1 MFAELIVLFAYLLSC
16 ASPINDTQF
25 VVVETKFGL
34 IKGFVSI
41 LSPPIKANRQF
52 NSIDVFF
59 GVPFSAPPLNELRF
73 EKPLPPKPWHEVRP
87 ALKLKAAC
95 VPHARD
101 ECNEC
106 SEDCLYLNIFAPH
119 QQQQQLHS
127 HKSGAIRLS
136 FFNSIDVFFGVP
148 FSAPPLNEL
157 RFEKPLPPK
166 PWHEVRPA
174 LKLKAACV
182 PHARD
187 ECNEC
192 SEDCLYLNIFAPH
205 QQQQQLHSH
214 KNGNSTLRRPLFP
227 VLVLIASGGFEIGS
241 AAEFGNY
248 TDLGLRYVSAGIVL
262 VSIQYR
268 LGVLGFASTGDTQMP
283 GNFGLWDQFAALRF
297 ISENIAQFG
306 GNPQDITLFGESSG
320 AASASFLGLSPH
332 SQGLFHKSIQASG
345 SSMTAWA
352 YNRRVIRETAKLAK
366 VLQCEG
372 NGSEG
377 LKQCMKNKTVDELF
391 DGFEIMGTT
400 RQDVDY
406 TLWKPHMDGDFL
418 PMDIPDLIE
427 RAPPKPTIMGIAD
440 LESLIFT
447 IGGRNT
453 SVTLYAI
460 PLDEMDVYDSWRFE
474 LFVRSFVA
482 KSELLGDKLAAEIQQ
497 KIVQF
502 YTKDKFVEDF
512 GQPAYYFRR
521 MALIL
526 SDLQFIVPAIWEA
539 SLKAQNGWPIY
550 FYKNTY
556 YNDAVFSE
564 AVKKTFTTTTLAI
577 SLSKLDTVI
586 NFVKNGNSYCYW
598 LPMSTKNHSSKFGH
612 LLIDAPMPQ
621 MNPVMEEESRRAQFW
636 TEMRL
641 NYPTVDLVRG
651 EFKNYV

>member
-1 MFAELIVLFAYLLSC
+1 
-16 ASPINDTQF
+16 
-25 VVVETKFGL
+25 
-34 IKGFVSI
+34 
-41 LSPPIKANRQF
+41 
-52 NSIDVFF
+52 
-59 GVPFSAPPLNELRF
+59 
-73 EKPLPPKPWHEVRP
+73 
-87 ALKLKAAC
+87 
-95 VPHARD
+95 
-101 ECNEC
+101 
-106 SEDCLYLNIFAPH
+106 
-119 QQQQQLHS
+119 
-127 HKSGAIRLS
+127 
-136 FFNSIDVFFGVP
+136 
-148 FSAPPLNEL
+148 
-157 RFEKPLPPK
+157 
-166 PWHEVRPA
+166 
-174 LKLKAACV
+174 
-182 PHARD
+182 
-187 ECNEC
+187 
-192 SEDCLYLNIFAPH
+192 
-205 QQQQQLHSH
+205 
-214 KNGNSTLRRPLFP
+214 
-227 VLVLIASGGFEIGS
+227 
-241 AAEFGNY
+241 
-248 TDLGLRYVSAGIVL
+248 
-262 VSIQYR
+262 
-268 LGVLGFASTGDTQMP
+268 
-283 GNFGLWDQFAALRF
+283 
-297 ISENIAQFG
+297 
-306 GNPQDITLFGESSG
+306 
-320 AASASFLGLSPH
+320 
-332 SQGLFHKSIQASG
+332 
-345 SSMTAWA
+345 MTAWA

-391 DGFEIMGTT
+391 DGFEKMGTT

-474 LFVRSFVA
+474 LFVRNFVA

-521 MALIL
+521 MTLIL

-539 SLKAQNGWPIY
+539 TLKAQNGWPIY

-564 AVKKTFTTTTLAI
+564 AVKVRQNFHYNDFSYFFEQTARKFDFNEDDKLI
-577 SLSKLDTVI
+577 SNFLVDTVI

>member
-1 MFAELIVLFAYLLSC
+1 MFTELIVLFAYLLSF
-16 ASPINDTQF
+16 ASPINDNQF

-101 ECNEC
+101 ECKEC

-127 HKSGAIRLS
+127 H
-136 FFNSIDVFFGVP
+136 
-148 FSAPPLNEL
+148 E
-157 RFEKPLPPK
+157 
-166 PWHEVRPA
+166 
-174 LKLKAACV
+174 
-182 PHARD
+182 
-187 ECNEC
+187 
-192 SEDCLYLNIFAPH
+192 
-205 QQQQQLHSH
+205 
-214 KNGNSTLRRPLFP
+214 NGNSTLRRPLFP
-227 VLVLIASGGFEIGS
+227 VLVLIASGGFETGS

-268 LGVLGFASTGDTQMP
+268 LGALGFASTGDTQMP

-320 AASASFLGLSPH
+320 AVSASFLGLSPH
-332 SQGLFHKSIQASG
+332 SQGLFHKSIQSSG

-352 YNRRVIRETAKLAK
+352 YNRRVIGETAKLAK
-366 VLQCEG
+366 TLQCEG
-372 NGSEG
+372 NGHEG
-377 LKQCMKNKTVDELF
+377 LKQCMKKKTVDELF
-391 DGFEIMGTT
+391 DGFEKMGTT

-418 PMDIPDLIE
+418 PMDIPELIK

-447 IGGRNT
+447 IGGRNS

-474 LFVRSFVA
+474 LFVRNFVA
-482 KSELLGDKLAAEIQQ
+482 KSELLGDKLATEIQQ

-521 MALIL
+521 MTLIL
-526 SDLQFIVPAIWEA
+526 SDLQFIVPTIWEA
-539 SLKAQNGWPIY
+539 AMKAQNGWPIY

-564 AVKKTFTTTTLAI
+564 AVKVRQNFHYNDFIYFFEQKPHKFDFTEDDKLI
-577 SLSKLDTVI
+577 SNFLVDAVI
-586 NFVKNGNSYCYW
+586 DFVKTGNSYCYW
-598 LPMSTKNHSSKFGH
+598 LPLSTKNSSKFGH
-612 LLIDAPMPQ
+612 LLIDVPMPQ

-641 NYPTVDLVRG
+641 KYPTVDLVRG